1 MSAPLRHYCRFE
13 RCRSR
18 LAAPVENTHR
28 AFCTR
33 GCHLSF
39 YRHRCLVCE
48 KDLPKGPANRK
59 ICKSV
64 KCRAAYRRL
73 PHVYHFAENVQ
84 RPLETSIK
92 SGPEKRLVAGQ
103 ASATALRLA
112 SLPLDPA
119 TAARVARDNAKAT
132 ENPKALFQGRTPPLN
147 LIGGHR
153 FADAPGL
160 KPDLRQAIVTTERTL
175 AMDRVDDAPPLA
187 GDWSLVPDQGLE
199 IPAFLQRGV
208 A

>member
-33 GCHLSF
+33 SCHSSF

-59 ICKSV
+59 ICKSA
-64 KCRAAYRRL
+64 KCRSEYRRFS
-73 PHVYHFAENVQ
+73 HVYHFAGNVQ

-92 SGPEKRLVAGQ
+92 SGPETRLVAGQ
-103 ASATALRLA
+103 ASATALCLA

-119 TAARVARDNAKAT
+119 TAARVARDNAKGK
-132 ENPKALFQGRTPPLN
+132 EDPKALIQRRTPPLN

-153 FADAPGL
+153 FAGAPEL
-160 KPDLRQAIVTTERTL
+160 KADLRKGIVATERTL
-175 AMDRVDDAPPLA
+175 VTDRVDDAPPIA
-187 GDWSLVPDQGLE
+187 WAADEDLE
-199 IPAFLQRGV
+199 IPAFLRRE
-208 A
+208 